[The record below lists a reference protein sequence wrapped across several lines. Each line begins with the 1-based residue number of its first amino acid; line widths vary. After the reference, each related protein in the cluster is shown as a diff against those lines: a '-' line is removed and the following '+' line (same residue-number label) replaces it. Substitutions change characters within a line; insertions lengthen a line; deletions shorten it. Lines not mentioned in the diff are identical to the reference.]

1 MARDYG
7 KGARDPSSHRTPAQ
21 IHAMDAGYN
30 HRPSIIANRSER
42 NSARRIMTHELG
54 KKALIGKDV
63 DHKKMVIKGGTNT
76 RGNLRLQ
83 SPHKNRGW
91 ERDA

>member
-1 MARDYG
+1 
-7 KGARDPSSHRTPAQ
+7 
-21 IHAMDAGYN
+21 MDRNYN

-42 NSARRIMTHELG
+42 NKARRIMTHELG

-63 DHKKMVIKGGTNT
+63 DHKKKVIDGGTNT
-76 RGNLRLQ
+76 RGNLRLRT
-83 SPHKNRGW
+83 PHVNRGW